1 MGANELA
8 LVACE
13 AVGAGGADLAMVVDG
28 SIFGCFDGAG
38 AGRTALWEITGKFII
53 KDVGSVGEH
62 G

>member
-13 AVGAGGADLAMVVDG
+13 AVGAGGADLAMVVDRG
-28 SIFGCFDGAG
+28 IFGSLDAAG
-38 AGRTALWEITGKFII
+38 HAAPLCGKFGSKFII
-53 KDVGSVGEH
+53 KDMGSVGEH